1 MKKQPTLDFE
11 SWKKTR
17 RGKAFNKQVTHRRY
31 DMYGRVYYDDRPIV
45 LDEPLMRNDGT
56 GDEGYFLTGF
66 RVCRNSPKPYVDPHE
81 GWRTLSKSEIESLG
95 YNWDAFPFLTA
106 KRQKP

>member
-1 MKKQPTLDFE
+1 MKKQPIQDDE
-11 SWKKTR
+11 
-17 RGKAFNKQVTHRRY
+17 NYYTHIFRSGNWNENVWISMVDLR
-31 DMYGRVYYDDRPIV
+31 
-45 LDEPLMRNDGT
+45 T
-56 GDEGYFLTGF
+56 GGPSNIMASNIGF

-106 KRQKP
+106 KRQKR